1 MKVGIYMGLLLDKAI
16 VFAVNAHRGQLRKG
30 SNAPYILHPMEAA
43 AIVAAMTDDEEVIA
57 AAVLHDTVE
66 DTAVTL
72 DEICEQFGKRVAEL
86 VAAES
91 ENKREDKPAA
101 STWKIRKEETIEH
114 LKTAPK
120 EVKMLTLGD
129 KISNIRSICRDY
141 EAQGDALWQRF
152 NQKDKNEHRWYYK
165 SIADCLSDLCEY
177 PAYKE
182 YVFLAEKTFGE

>member
-1 MKVGIYMGLLLDKAI
+1 MGLLLDKAI
-16 VFAVNAHRGQLRKG
+16 IFAVNAHRGQLRKG

-120 EVKMLTLGD
+120 
-129 KISNIRSICRDY
+129 
-141 EAQGDALWQRF
+141 
-152 NQKDKNEHRWYYK
+152 
-165 SIADCLSDLCEY
+165 
-177 PAYKE
+177 
-182 YVFLAEKTFGE
+182 

>member
-129 KISNIRSICRDY
+129 KLSNIRSICRDY

>member
-1 MKVGIYMGLLLDKAI
+1 MKVGVYMGLLLDKAI
-16 VFAVNAHRGQLRKG
+16 IFAVNAHRGQLRKG
-30 SNAPYILHPMEAA
+30 TNTPYILHPMEAA
-43 AIVAAMTDDEEVIA
+43 AIVGSMTNDDEVIA

-91 ENKREDKPAA
+91 ENKREDKSAA

-129 KISNIRSICRDY
+129 KLSNIRSICRDY

-165 SIADCLSDLCEY
+165 SIADCLSDLREY

-182 YVFLAEKTFGE
+182 YVLLAEKTFGE

>member
-1 MKVGIYMGLLLDKAI
+1 MKVGVYMGLLLDNAI
-16 VFAVNAHRGQLRKG
+16 IFAVNAHRGQLRKG
-30 SNAPYILHPMEAA
+30 TNAPYILHPMEAA
-43 AIVAAMTDDEEVIA
+43 AIVGSMTDDDEVIA

-66 DTAVTL
+66 DTAATL
-72 DEICEQFGKRVAEL
+72 DEICEQFGKRVSEL

-129 KISNIRSICRDY
+129 KLSNIRSICRDY

-165 SIADCLSDLCEY
+165 SIADCLSDLREY

>member
-1 MKVGIYMGLLLDKAI
+1 MGLLLDKAI
-16 VFAVNAHRGQLRKG
+16 IFAVNAHRGQLRKG
-30 SNAPYILHPMEAA
+30 TNTPYILHPMEAA
-43 AIVAAMTDDEEVIA
+43 AIVGSMTDDDEVIA

-66 DTAVTL
+66 DTAATIE
-72 DEICEQFGKRVAEL
+72 EIRERFGDRVAEL

-120 EVKMLTLGD
+120 EVKILTLGD
-129 KISNIRSICRDY
+129 KLSNIRSICRDY

-182 YVFLAEKTFGE
+182 YAFLVEKTFGE

>member
-1 MKVGIYMGLLLDKAI
+1 MKVGVYMGLLLDNAI
-16 VFAVNAHRGQLRKG
+16 IFAVNAHRGQLRKG
-30 SNAPYILHPMEAA
+30 TNAPYILHPMEAA
-43 AIVAAMTDDEEVIA
+43 AIVGSMTDDDEVIA

-66 DTAVTL
+66 DTAATL
-72 DEICEQFGKRVAEL
+72 EEIRERFGKRVAEL

-129 KISNIRSICRDY
+129 KLSNIRSICRDY

-165 SIADCLSDLCEY
+165 SIADCLSDLREY

>member
-1 MKVGIYMGLLLDKAI
+1 MGLVLDNAI
-16 VFAVNAHRGQLRKG
+16 IFAVNAHRGQFRKG

-43 AIVAAMTDDEEVIA
+43 AIVGSMTEDDEVIA

-66 DTAVTL
+66 DTDATIE
-72 DEICEQFGKRVAEL
+72 EIRERFGSRVAEL
-86 VAAES
+86 VAEES
-91 ENKREDKPAA
+91 ENKREDLPAA
-101 STWKIRKEETIEH
+101 STWKIRKEETLAL

-129 KISNIRSICRDY
+129 KLSNIRSICRDY
-141 EAQGDALWQRF
+141 ETLGDALWQRF
-152 NQKDKNEHRWYYK
+152 NQKDKNEHGWYYK

-182 YVFLAEKTFGE
+182 YAYLVEKVFGE

>member
-1 MKVGIYMGLLLDKAI
+1 MGLLLDNAI
-16 VFAVNAHRGQLRKG
+16 IFAVNAHRGQLRKG
-30 SNAPYILHPMEAA
+30 TNTPYILHPMEAA
-43 AIVAAMTDDEEVIA
+43 AIVGSMTDDDEVIA

-129 KISNIRSICRDY
+129 KLSNIRSICRDY

-165 SIADCLSDLCEY
+165 SIADCLSDLREY

-182 YVFLAEKTFGE
+182 YAFLAEKTFGE

>member
-1 MKVGIYMGLLLDKAI
+1 MKVGVYMGLLLDKAI
-16 VFAVNAHRGQLRKG
+16 IFAVNAHRGQLRKG

-129 KISNIRSICRDY
+129 KLSNIRSICRDY

>member
-1 MKVGIYMGLLLDKAI
+1 MKVGVYMGLLLDKAI
-16 VFAVNAHRGQLRKG
+16 IFAVNAHRDQLRKG

-129 KISNIRSICRDY
+129 KLSNIRSICRDY

-152 NQKDKNEHRWYYK
+152 NQNDKNEHRWYYK

>member
-1 MKVGIYMGLLLDKAI
+1 MGLLLDKAI
-16 VFAVNAHRGQLRKG
+16 IFAVNAHRGQLRKG

-101 STWKIRKEETIEH
+101 STWKIRKEETIER
-114 LKTAPK
+114 LKAAPK

-129 KISNIRSICRDY
+129 KLSNIRSICRDY